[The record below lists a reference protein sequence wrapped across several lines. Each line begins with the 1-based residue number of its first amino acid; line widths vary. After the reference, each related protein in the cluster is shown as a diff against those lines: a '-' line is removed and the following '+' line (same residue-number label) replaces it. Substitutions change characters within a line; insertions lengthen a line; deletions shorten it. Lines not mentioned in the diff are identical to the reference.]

1 MTETTERVIDVAEIE
16 PRLRHGIIVQLFK
29 HLEPGQSLQ
38 IVVDHDPQRL
48 RFNLDFSFGAL
59 CEWQYLEQGPDVWRV
74 RLRHAPND
82 AEAVSN
88 NADAG

>member
-1 MTETTERVIDVAEIE
+1 MTKTTERVIDVADVE

-59 CEWQYLEQGPDVWRV
+59 CEWHYLEKGPDVWRV
-74 RLRHAPND
+74 RLRHARND
-82 AEAVSN
+82 AEIGSN
-88 NADAG
+88 DADAD